1 MTNSCIFKNLIWNRT
16 LAANYIRA
24 DWLVVIVKIKYL
36 LIKDWNVHDFNTAIL
51 SGFAMWEFATKE
63 DFEKRNKGVILKVPG
78 LPKNKKIDQKQN
90 IFKCVLKLI

>member
-1 MTNSCIFKNLIWNRT
+1 
-16 LAANYIRA
+16 
-24 DWLVVIVKIKYL
+24 
-36 LIKDWNVHDFNTAIL
+36 
-51 SGFAMWEFATKE
+51 MWDFATKE